1 VYEFNED
8 EDEVIARL
16 AVSMSNVGFL
26 SLFGGMLTLLK
37 VLFISVLAVMIGY
50 VALGMLSIVSCVLQL
65 TIAGMMIGAG
75 RVLLG
80 IVRTEGD
87 DMAILMRGLG
97 RITTIFVLEI
107 IVTIIALGFVVW
119 IGVAS

>member
-1 VYEFNED
+1 MYEFDAE

-37 VLFISVLAVMIGY
+37 VLFLSVLVVMAGY
-50 VALGMLSIVSCVLQL
+50 VALGALSIVSCVLQL

-97 RITTIFVLEI
+97 RITAIFVLEI

-119 IGVAS
+119 IGVA